1 MEVTSNWSGAVSA
14 GVQLSRLT
22 GGVEA
27 RLRRWRG
34 DLGGGEVVGPTPAD
48 TAQAQNHSGPRI
60 QTWNGVSWHG
70 MHKLIEE
77 SQ

>member
-34 DLGGGEVVGPTPAD
+34 DLGGGEVVVWIKTDSLATPAYHGYGSKVS
-48 TAQAQNHSGPRI
+48 QA
-60 QTWNGVSWHG
+60 W
-70 MHKLIEE
+70 
-77 SQ
+77 